1 MRSVCLGL
9 ISLAVLSA
17 TAAAETR
24 ATFLHDA
31 PSEAAVSKPLVLEGS
46 LAGGV
51 NFARVIARVRGP
63 GEPYED
69 FPLELQYGDLYR
81 GTLPASRMVSP
92 GIEYYFEGVSAE
104 GDRTAIF
111 ASAGQPVRVIIIGDD
126 TPEPV
131 VAAVPAPVKPKC
143 KKGKKCKEEAP
154 PPPEP
159 KEQPAKRPAEWVD
172 TTEKPP
178 EKPAPAPAPAPAKKE
193 EVVAVAAPH
202 PNPLPAS
209 QGEGAQRPTRR
220 QSELEE
226 ELALYGAEATAGVAQ
241 RIDESARVVPQMPT
255 VLNSAQLKQM
265 GVRYVHEALELVPG
279 LSVSRD
285 VQGFFRVAM
294 RGLRSEPELL
304 FTLNGQRLNN
314 FFDGKALASL
324 PVDNL
329 DRIEIFRGPA
339 TADVGLGNVTGL
351 INLVT
356 RRDAGFR
363 ASGSIGTWEMFDAHL
378 NAAGTFGAVTLF
390 GDVDV
395 ASQYGV
401 RRTVLR
407 DGLDSATA
415 PRPKITSDKR
425 LLVNAGLG
433 ASIATESI
441 GTFDASARF
450 MLEDRTALIGLFD
463 VVGPDSRLNW
473 MTIQAQLGWK
483 KPLADG
489 GVLSVRAWFDQQ
501 STKRL
506 WQLAPDGW
514 QVRASDDSTIFPDGV
529 LEQATYGTR
538 GLGLIAKGEFVL
550 PLKNRLVAGLSV
562 EQQSITSAEVLANS
576 VPVTNVNV
584 GQLLRPDGLRL
595 PTEDGRGG
603 RGPAADRFSLGVFVS
618 DTWTPVDVVSV
629 QAGVRFDLTQL
640 PRGDAF
646 GQWVGATMVPSFGPR
661 LGLTVTPVRSLVL
674 RGHYGRSFRAPTP
687 QEYADTIPN
696 NDFNQGRFV
705 GNPELQGAYMDSVE
719 AGAEYLQGVGDGKL
733 RLKANAFFERITNA
747 IVQVDTSGN
756 LVPYR
761 NRLLGVQA
769 VGIEGEARLEL
780 TQRLSVW
787 VNASW
792 VRAEDLTAPTQS
804 RVLTDVPQI
813 RMNGG
818 VSLPIGRWLNVDL
831 VGRFASERRNNSRS
845 VLELIRRYTLPGNA
859 TVTAQLRTEPLFD
872 HLELLVLGQ
881 NVFNFEYA
889 DDATRPDRVT
899 AGVPRETWQAFLQA
913 RVGF

>member
-1 MRSVCLGL
+1 MRSLCLGL
-9 ISLAVLSA
+9 SLAVLSA
-17 TAAAETR
+17 TAAAEPR
-24 ATFLHDA
+24 ATFLHESPTEA
-31 PSEAAVSKPLVLEGS
+31 PVSKPLVLEGT
-46 LAGGV
+46 LAGGS
-51 NFARVIARVRGP
+51 FSKVICRVRGP

-69 FPLELQYGDLYR
+69 FPFELQYGDLYR
-81 GTLPASRMVSP
+81 GTLPASRMVPP
-92 GIEYYFEGVSAE
+92 GIEYYFEGVSSD

-111 ASAGQPVRVIIIGDD
+111 ASANQPVRVIVIGDD
-126 TPEPV
+126 PEPV
-131 VAAVPAPVKPKC
+131 VTAPAKPKC
-143 KKGKKCKEEAP
+143 KKGKKCREEP

-159 KEQPAKRPAEWVD
+159 KEPPKEKHPAEWVD

-178 EKPAPAPAPAPAKKE
+178 PEKKEPVKAEPLDSARGERPAPKKPEPAEPPPKKAEGDAPP
-193 EVVAVAAPH
+193 
-202 PNPLPAS
+202 
-209 QGEGAQRPTRR
+209 PTRR
-220 QSELEE
+220 QTELEE

-255 VLNSAQLKQM
+255 VLTAAQLKQL
-265 GVRYVHEALELVPG
+265 GVRYVHEALDLVPG
-279 LSVSRD
+279 LTVSRD
-285 VQGFFRVAM
+285 VQGNFRVAM
-294 RGLRSEPELL
+294 RGLRSDAELL

-314 FFDGKALASL
+314 FYDGKALALL

-329 DRIEIFRGPA
+329 ERIEVFRGPA
-339 TADVGLGNVTGL
+339 TADVGLGNVTGV

-363 ASGSIGTWEMFDAHL
+363 ASGSAGTWEMFDAHL

-395 ASQYGV
+395 ASQFGV
-401 RRTVLR
+401 RRPVQR
-407 DGLDSATA
+407 DGLDSATVQ
-415 PRPKITSDKR
+415 RPKNTSDKR

-433 ASIATESI
+433 ASIATESA

-450 MLEDRTALIGLFD
+450 MFESRSALIGLFD
-463 VVGPDSRLNW
+463 VVGPDSRLDW
-473 MTIQAQLGWK
+473 TTIQAQAGWK
-483 KPLADG
+483 KPLGDG
-489 GVLSVRAWFDQQ
+489 GSLSVRAWFDQQ
-501 STKRL
+501 TTKRL

-514 QVRASDDSTIFPDGV
+514 QVRPSDDTTLFPDGV
-529 LEQATYGTR
+529 LEQASYGVR
-538 GLGLIAKGEFVL
+538 GFGVVGKGEFLL
-550 PLKNRLVAGLSV
+550 PAKNRLVAGVSV
-562 EQQSITSAEVLANS
+562 EHQSLFLAEVLANS
-576 VPVTNVNV
+576 VPVTNVNA
-584 GQLLRPDGLRL
+584 GQLLRPEGLRL

-603 RGPAADRFSLGVFVS
+603 RGPAADRFSLGVFVH

-646 GQWVGATMVPSFGPR
+646 GQWTGAAMTPSFGPR

-674 RGHYGRSFRAPTP
+674 RGHYGRSFRAPTV
-687 QEYADTIPN
+687 QELAETVPN
-696 NDFNQGRFV
+696 NDFNQGRFI
-705 GNPELQGAYMDSVE
+705 GNVQLQGAYIDSVE
-719 AGAEYLQGVGDGKL
+719 VGAEYLQGVGDGKL

-756 LVPYR
+756 LVPYV

-769 VGIEGEARLEL
+769 IGLEGEARLEL
-780 TQRLSVW
+780 TQRLAVW

-804 RVLTDVPQI
+804 RILTDVPQI

-818 VSLPIGRWLNVDL
+818 VSVPIGRWLNVDL

-899 AGVPRETWQAFLQA
+899 SGVPRETWQAFVQA
-913 RVGF
+913 KVGF